1 MRCSRLFLHEIL
13 LDLADTSCSFREYA
27 TLGVL

>member
-1 MRCSRLFLHEIL
+1 MGCSRLFLHEIL
-13 LDLADTSCSFREYA
+13 LDLADTSCCFREYA

>member
-1 MRCSRLFLHEIL
+1 MGCSRLFLYEIL
-13 LDLADTSCSFREYA
+13 LDPADTSCSFREYA